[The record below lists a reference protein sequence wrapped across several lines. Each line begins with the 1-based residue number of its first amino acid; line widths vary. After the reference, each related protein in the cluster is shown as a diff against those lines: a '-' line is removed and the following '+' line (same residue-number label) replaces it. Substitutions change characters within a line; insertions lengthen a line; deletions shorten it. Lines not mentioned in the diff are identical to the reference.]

1 MSDNQTTTSTARQRY
16 RRPRLE
22 RLGSFEELTRTGG
35 GNQVQADPVDYPNV
49 PTVS

>member
-1 MSDNQTTTSTARQRY
+1 MSDNQKTKCATRQRY
-16 RRPRLE
+16 RQPKLE

-35 GNQVQADPVDYPNV
+35 GNQVQADPVDYPNT